1 MWLLTKPNI
10 IMNPEGKIKLLF
22 FGLLFCW
29 TNVVAGQIET
39 RKDTILCNGR
49 IVTFQYPTISKE
61 NNFNY
66 EEGFFRTI
74 SCIFDSVT
82 ITIHCGSMVNLP
94 LTNLTDK
101 NIQYKELHPAK
112 GFNTTR
118 GYDEQNR
125 WFREDTY
132 SDIGLT
138 IAYEN
143 AIESKKDFY
152 EWILNDVTTESQLP
166 TQDYTSQKKAP
177 THDIGLPCY
186 TIEDTVLLAALKHA
200 SKSECLNENGYYV
213 LEFYSSNLNNDTYI
227 LAIDDLYPFKDQ
239 LDSLVVIAQI
249 NGMTFLS
256 KINASQVRLVEKKES
271 LSIPEVSLFP
281 YCGAEIFLKYEICT
295 KQRWIRQIENKCEE
309 E

>member
-1 MWLLTKPNI
+1 
-10 IMNPEGKIKLLF
+10 MNPEGKIKLLF

-101 NIQYKELHPAK
+101 NIQYKELYPAK

-152 EWILNDVTTESQLP
+152 EWILNYVTTESQLP

-177 THDIGLPCY
+177 THDIGLPLIGIYRGY
-186 TIEDTVLLAALKHA
+186 TITSDKEFNKRLSTSNIHILFEKENSAVLYVYSGADTLRQSFKYRIKTLKNKKDANGQLRYLIVRKCKKMYNQPLALR
-200 SKSECLNENGYYV
+200 NGDVFVINDNNDLY
-213 LEFYSSNLNNDTYI
+213 LNN
-227 LAIDDLYPFKDQ
+227 KW
-239 LDSLVVIAQI
+239 DSIAYV
-249 NGMTFLS
+249 FR
-256 KINASQVRLVEKKES
+256 KKYSQ
-271 LSIPEVSLFP
+271 
-281 YCGAEIFLKYEICT
+281 Y
-295 KQRWIRQIENKCEE
+295 
-309 E
+309 